1 MYTYKVM
8 IHPNNKQETKIRRTL
23 NKCIE
28 CNNIVFDYLD
38 SFVKNKKKFPSCLEV
53 RKWFTN
59 QKNILDNNTISK
71 RANMTK
77 KEMIENHLDVLFYD
91 VSNDALKQEIKDT
104 YNSFIRFFKKLSKY
118 PVEKKYQSY
127 RKSFYVDPYKI
138 QFTDRKVKLE
148 KIANNQKENRRVL
161 NYVSLAERDRIPLN
175 CKYYNPRIILDGDKF
190 FIVVSVDDEYAP
202 KKKKDVNKDK
212 TIGIDVN
219 ISSIVTSD
227 NVVYE
232 SATKLENYIKAKKKY
247 KRFQR
252 KLSKKLF
259 IAKTS
264 NKLLSQAR
272 NYQKTKRKWRNYK
285 DRLLNIRNDHIDK
298 IITDIISLVPYKICV
313 ETLDVNSM
321 KEHKK
326 GKLNDIAKGIQE
338 NPFRK
343 FLNLLEERA
352 TKRGIEIIYA
362 DKWYASSKTCSKC
375 GNIKNDLKLS
385 DRVFVCPT
393 CGFKIDRDYNAAI
406 NLNNYIKMK

>member
-118 PVEKKYQSY
+118 PVKKKYQSY

-138 QFTDRKVKLE
+138 EFTDRKVKLE

-190 FIVVSVDDEYAP
+190 FVVVSVDDEYAP

-259 IAKTS
+259 IAKNS

-326 GKLNDIAKGIQE
+326 GKRNDIAKGIQE

>member
-53 RKWFTN
+53 RKWFTT

-118 PVEKKYQSY
+118 PVKKKYQSY

-148 KIANNQKENRRVL
+148 KIANNQKENRRVI

-202 KKKKDVNKDK
+202 IKKKDVNKDK

-259 IAKTS
+259 IAKNS

-326 GKLNDIAKGIQE
+326 GKRNDIAKGIQE

>member
-53 RKWFTN
+53 RKWFTT

-118 PVEKKYQSY
+118 PVKKKYQSY

-190 FIVVSVDDEYAP
+190 FVVVSVDDEYAP

-252 KLSKKLF
+252 KLSRKSL
-259 IAKTS
+259 IAKSS

-375 GNIKNDLKLS
+375 GNIKNDLKLN

>member
-1 MYTYKVM
+1 M

-38 SFVKNKKKFPSCLEV
+38 SFVKNKKKFQSCLEV
-53 RKWFTN
+53 RKWFTT

-118 PVEKKYQSY
+118 PVKKKYQSY

-190 FIVVSVDDEYAP
+190 FVVVSVDDEYAP

-252 KLSKKLF
+252 KLSRKSL
-259 IAKTS
+259 IAKSS

-375 GNIKNDLKLS
+375 GNIKNDLKLN

>member
-1 MYTYKVM
+1 M

-118 PVEKKYQSY
+118 PVKKKYQSY

-190 FIVVSVDDEYAP
+190 FVVVSVDDEYAP

-259 IAKTS
+259 IAKNS

>member
-53 RKWFTN
+53 RKWFTT

-118 PVEKKYQSY
+118 PVKKKYQSY

-190 FIVVSVDDEYAP
+190 FVVVSVDDEYAP

-259 IAKTS
+259 IAKNS

-326 GKLNDIAKGIQE
+326 GKRNDIAKGIQE

-352 TKRGIEIIYA
+352 NKRGIEIIYA

>member
-53 RKWFTN
+53 RKWFTT

-118 PVEKKYQSY
+118 PVKKKYQSY

-148 KIANNQKENRRVL
+148 KIANNQKENRRVI

-259 IAKTS
+259 IAKNS

-326 GKLNDIAKGIQE
+326 GKRNDIAKGIQE

-375 GNIKNDLKLS
+375 GNIKNELKLS

>member
-53 RKWFTN
+53 RKWFTT

-118 PVEKKYQSY
+118 PVKKKYQSY

-138 QFTDRKVKLE
+138 EFTDRKVKLE

-190 FIVVSVDDEYAP
+190 FVVVSVDDEYAP
-202 KKKKDVNKDK
+202 IKKKDVNKDK

-232 SATKLENYIKAKKKY
+232 SATKLENYIKAKKRY

-259 IAKTS
+259 IAKNS

-326 GKLNDIAKGIQE
+326 GKRNDIAKGIQE

-375 GNIKNDLKLS
+375 GHIKNDLKLN

>member
-53 RKWFTN
+53 RKWFTT

-148 KIANNQKENRRVL
+148 KIANNQKENRRVI

-190 FIVVSVDDEYAP
+190 FVVVSVDDEYAP

-259 IAKTS
+259 IAKNS

-375 GNIKNDLKLS
+375 GHIKNDLKLN

>member
-118 PVEKKYQSY
+118 PVKKKYQSY

-148 KIANNQKENRRVL
+148 KIANNQKENRRVI

-190 FIVVSVDDEYAP
+190 FVVVSVDDEYAP

-252 KLSKKLF
+252 KLSRKSL
-259 IAKTS
+259 IAKSS
-264 NKLLSQAR
+264 NKLLNQAR
-272 NYQKTKRKWRNYK
+272 NYQKTKRKWRKYK

>member
-190 FIVVSVDDEYAP
+190 FVVVSVDDEYAP

-375 GNIKNDLKLS
+375 GHIKNDLKLN

>member
-53 RKWFTN
+53 RKWFTT

-118 PVEKKYQSY
+118 PVKKKYQSY

-161 NYVSLAERDRIPLN
+161 NYVSLAERNRIPLN

-190 FIVVSVDDEYAP
+190 FVVVSVDDEYAP

>member
-118 PVEKKYQSY
+118 PVKKKYQSY

-190 FIVVSVDDEYAP
+190 FVVVSVDDEYAP

-232 SATKLENYIKAKKKY
+232 SATKLENYIKAKKRY

>member
-28 CNNIVFDYLD
+28 CNNIVFDFLD
-38 SFVKNKKKFPSCLEV
+38 SFVKNKKKFPSCSEV
-53 RKWFTN
+53 RKWFTI
-59 QKNILDNNTISK
+59 QKKILDNETISK
-71 RANMTK
+71 RINMTK

-118 PVEKKYQSY
+118 PVKKKYQSY

-138 QFTDRKVKLE
+138 EFTDRKVKLE

-161 NYVSLAERDRIPLN
+161 NYVSLAERGRVPLN
-175 CKYYNPRIILDGDKF
+175 CRYYNPRIILDGDKF
-190 FIVVSVDDEYAP
+190 FVVVSVDDEYAP
-202 KKKKDVNKDK
+202 KKEKNVNKDK

-227 NVVYE
+227 NVVYK
-232 SATKLENYIKAKKKY
+232 SATKLENYIKTKKKY
-247 KRFQR
+247 KRMQR
-252 KLSKKLF
+252 KLSRKSL
-259 IAKTS
+259 IAKS
-264 NKLLSQAR
+264 YNKLLSQSR
-272 NYQKTKRKWRNYK
+272 NYQKTKRKWRKYK

-298 IITDIISLVPYKICV
+298 IIIDIISLVPYKICV

-321 KEHKK
+321 KQHKK
-326 GKLNDIAKGIQE
+326 GKHNDIARGIQE

-352 TKRGIEIIYA
+352 TKKGIEIIYA

-375 GNIKNDLKLS
+375 GNIKNDLTLN
-385 DRVFVCPT
+385 DRVFVCPK
-393 CGFKIDRDYNAAI
+393 CGLKINRDYNAAI
-406 NLNNYIKMK
+406 NLNNYIKTK

>member
-148 KIANNQKENRRVL
+148 KIANNQKENRRVI

-190 FIVVSVDDEYAP
+190 FVVVSVDDEYAP

-232 SATKLENYIKAKKKY
+232 SATKLENYIKAKKRY

-259 IAKTS
+259 IAKNS

>member
-118 PVEKKYQSY
+118 PVKKKYQSY

-161 NYVSLAERDRIPLN
+161 NYVSLAERNRIPLN

-375 GNIKNDLKLS
+375 GNIKNELKLS

>member
-118 PVEKKYQSY
+118 PVKKKYQSY

-161 NYVSLAERDRIPLN
+161 NYVSLAERNRIPLN

-190 FIVVSVDDEYAP
+190 FVVVSVDDEYAP

-375 GNIKNDLKLS
+375 GNIKNDLKLN

>member
-118 PVEKKYQSY
+118 PVKKKYQSY

-148 KIANNQKENRRVL
+148 KIANNQKENRRVI

-190 FIVVSVDDEYAP
+190 FVVVSVDDEYAP

-252 KLSKKLF
+252 KLSRKSL
-259 IAKTS
+259 IAKSS
-264 NKLLSQAR
+264 NKLLNQAR
-272 NYQKTKRKWRNYK
+272 NYQKTKRKWRKYK

-326 GKLNDIAKGIQE
+326 GKRNDIAKGIQE

-375 GNIKNDLKLS
+375 GNIKNDLKLN

>member
-190 FIVVSVDDEYAP
+190 FVVVSVDDEYAP

-232 SATKLENYIKAKKKY
+232 SATKLENYIKAKKRY

-272 NYQKTKRKWRNYK
+272 NYQKTKRKWRKYK

>member
-190 FIVVSVDDEYAP
+190 FVVVSVDDEYAP

-232 SATKLENYIKAKKKY
+232 SATKLENYIKAKKRY

-259 IAKTS
+259 IAKNS

>member
-118 PVEKKYQSY
+118 PVKKKYQSY

-148 KIANNQKENRRVL
+148 KIANNQKENRRVI

-298 IITDIISLVPYKICV
+298 IITDIISLGPYKICV

-326 GKLNDIAKGIQE
+326 GKRNDIAKGIQE

>member
-53 RKWFTN
+53 RKWFTT
-59 QKNILDNNTISK
+59 QKNILDNNTISN

-104 YNSFIRFFKKLSKY
+104 YKSFIRFFKKLSKY
-118 PVEKKYQSY
+118 PVKKKYQSY

-148 KIANNQKENRRVL
+148 KIANKQKENRRVI

-190 FIVVSVDDEYAP
+190 FVVVSVDDEYAP

-252 KLSKKLF
+252 KLSKKYL
-259 IAKTS
+259 IAKSS

-272 NYQKTKRKWRNYK
+272 NYQKTKRKWRKYK

-326 GKLNDIAKGIQE
+326 GKRNDIAKGIQE
-338 NPFRK
+338 NTFRK
-343 FLNLLEERA
+343 FLKLLEERA

>member
-53 RKWFTN
+53 RKWFTT
-59 QKNILDNNTISK
+59 QKNYLDNNTISK

-118 PVEKKYQSY
+118 PVKKKYQSY

-148 KIANNQKENRRVL
+148 KIANNQKENRRVI

-190 FIVVSVDDEYAP
+190 FVVVSVDDEYAP

-232 SATKLENYIKAKKKY
+232 SATKLENYIKAKKRY

-259 IAKTS
+259 IAKNS

-326 GKLNDIAKGIQE
+326 GKRNDIAKGIQE

-375 GNIKNDLKLS
+375 GNIKNDLKLN

>member
-53 RKWFTN
+53 RKWFTT

-148 KIANNQKENRRVL
+148 KIANNQKENRRVI

-190 FIVVSVDDEYAP
+190 FVVVSVDDEYAP

-252 KLSKKLF
+252 KLSRKSL
-259 IAKTS
+259 IAKSS
-264 NKLLSQAR
+264 NKLLNQAR
-272 NYQKTKRKWRNYK
+272 NYQKTKRKWRKYK

>member
-148 KIANNQKENRRVL
+148 KIANNQKENRRVI

-190 FIVVSVDDEYAP
+190 FVVVSVDDEYAP

-252 KLSKKLF
+252 KLSRKSL
-259 IAKTS
+259 IAKSS

>member
-259 IAKTS
+259 IAKNS

>member
-1 MYTYKVM
+1 M

-53 RKWFTN
+53 RKWFTT

-118 PVEKKYQSY
+118 PVKKKYQSY
-127 RKSFYVDPYKI
+127 RKSFYIDPYKI
-138 QFTDRKVKLE
+138 EFTERKVKLE

-161 NYVSLAERDRIPLN
+161 NYVSLAERNRIPLN

-190 FIVVSVDDEYAP
+190 FVVVSVDDEYAP
-202 KKKKDVNKDK
+202 IKKKDVNEDK

-252 KLSKKLF
+252 KLSRKSL
-259 IAKTS
+259 IAKSS

>member
-1 MYTYKVM
+1 M

-53 RKWFTN
+53 RKWFTT

-118 PVEKKYQSY
+118 PVKKKYQSY

-148 KIANNQKENRRVL
+148 KIANNQKENRRVI

-190 FIVVSVDDEYAP
+190 FVVVSVDDEYAP

-259 IAKTS
+259 IAKNS